1 MVFSE
6 KLNFTYIVLK
16 VQPFLLMKM
25 QHGNQDAPSDMISA
39 YYYKRIQVR
48 PPAVPSRLPCMG
60 PSINNVG
67 NKGRVKNWSKLP
79 RDSTKKL
86 PSKIQKNCRHCLWMS
101 PMQFSSMKRCRKW
114 ATCLLRQEIVF
125 SIGVSFSLFS
135 VKKNSDY
142 SWKYLFLLLF
152 LCLLIEHWKQSGWSL
167 VKAYQI

>member
-67 NKGRVKNWSKLP
+67 NKGEG
-79 RDSTKKL
+79 
-86 PSKIQKNCRHCLWMS
+86 QK
-101 PMQFSSMKRCRKW
+101 
-114 ATCLLRQEIVF
+114 
-125 SIGVSFSLFS
+125 
-135 VKKNSDY
+135 
-142 SWKYLFLLLF
+142 
-152 LCLLIEHWKQSGWSL
+152 L
-167 VKAYQI
+167 VKIAKG